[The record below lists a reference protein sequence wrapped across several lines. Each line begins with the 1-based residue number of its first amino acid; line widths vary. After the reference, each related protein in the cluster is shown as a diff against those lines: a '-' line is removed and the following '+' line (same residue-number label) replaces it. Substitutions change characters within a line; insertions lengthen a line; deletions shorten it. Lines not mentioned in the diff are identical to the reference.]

1 MKRLSIIWRTAI
13 IASILPAASSI
24 AFGQNSLPAPGSGGS
39 YNPGGS
45 GGWNSSSLPAPGSG
59 GSYSPNPGWGPGVP
73 PPAGWGSPWGGGLNV
88 NIGFGSPDWQNQGVI
103 TVMGCGY
110 DSMGIWRTL
119 PMRVSYSWNGVQYNV
134 TVLSTWNPW
143 SDMWNRG
150 IDMPAYNTSYYINGQ
165 NFNFYAPLSTGTYY
179 FNL

>member
-1 MKRLSIIWRTAI
+1 MKRLSTVWRKAM
-13 IASILPAASSI
+13 IALLLPLASI
-24 AFGQNSLPAPGSGGS
+24 AFGQSSLPAPGSGGS
-39 YNPGGS
+39 YRPGGG

-59 GSYSPNPGWGPGVP
+59 GSYRPNPGWGPGVP
-73 PPAGWGSPWGGGLNV
+73 PPAGWGSPWGGGGLNV
-88 NIGFGSPDWQNQGVI
+88 NIGFGSPGWQDQGVI

-119 PMRVSYSWNGVQYNV
+119 PLRVSYAWNGVQYNV
-134 TVLSTWNPW
+134 TVVSAWNPW

-165 NFNFYAPLSTGTYY
+165 NFSFYAPLSTGTYY